1 MRETDLDSL
10 ILRINSLRTT
20 TIRNK
25 GRYEELKNSEKTML
39 QDLKTEFDVD
49 SIDDAE
55 VLLQKKYDRLKKLK
69 SQLESSEQRLLKLM
83 KQ

>member
-55 VLLQKKYDRLKKLK
+55 ILLQKKYDRLKKLK